1 MMFHFLYRGKMFL
14 FHHLDLIALGF
25 SLIALIVNDNKFSID
40 HRFVNFVGP
49 FGAFPRIA
57 SHHSFN

>member
-1 MMFHFLYRGKMFL
+1 MFS

-49 FGAFPRIA
+49 FVAFPRIA
-57 SHHSFN
+57 SHHSLN